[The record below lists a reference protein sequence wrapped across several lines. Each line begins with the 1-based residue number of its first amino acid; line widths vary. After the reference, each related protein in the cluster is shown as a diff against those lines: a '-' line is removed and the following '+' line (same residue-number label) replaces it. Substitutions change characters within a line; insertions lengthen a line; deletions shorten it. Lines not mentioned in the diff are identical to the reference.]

1 MQYTNN
7 PTEKWLRARFLPAL
21 MLGDN
26 RSPIT
31 ASERHIALSRR
42 AACEGAVLLKNNGI
56 LPLKRGTKLAVFG
69 NAQIDYVK
77 GGGGSGDVYSP

>member
-1 MQYTNN
+1 MLTKRVFFAKIKISILANKRKGVFAMQYMYN
-7 PTEKWLRARFLPAL
+7 PTEKWLRARFMPAM

-56 LPLKRGTKLAVFG
+56 LPLKRA
-69 NAQIDYVK
+69 
-77 GGGGSGDVYSP
+77 